1 MDSVELGKYLSVF
14 VASTVFFSKLG
25 VPSAI
30 AAFQGDFVKAIL
42 AIFAGS
48 TFSAIIFT
56 NLSDVIIKGWDK
68 FKDRWFSKPKH
79 PKKVFTSSNRR
90 IIKIKQ
96 RFGLLGITALTPILL
111 SIPLGAFLAERFY
124 KNKKKVIIYI
134 AFFNLLWAI
143 VLYFSYFYLWQKIKL
158 LFGI

>member
-30 AAFQGDFVKAIL
+30 AAFQGDFVRAIL
-42 AIFAGS
+42 SVFAGS

-68 FKDRWFSKPKH
+68 FKNRWFSKPKH

-96 RFGLLGITALTPILL
+96 RFGLLGITALTPVLL

-124 KNKKKVIIYI
+124 KDKKKVITYLSISAI
-134 AFFNLLWAI
+134 AWCF
-143 VLYFSYFYLWQKIKL
+143 VLYFLFLFFYNSFKNW
-158 LFGI
+158 F